1 MGCFSWVRAEATTS
15 RSNLCEGDGYK
26 ILVPIE
32 FGGGYIK
39 DIYPQY
45 GDIFIYAS
53 EPNAEKL
60 HAKGYFKYYD
70 AEGNVTDFY
79 ELRQAGGRWDLY
91 GVLAYWNG
99 CKDLLYSGDA
109 YPVTMVD
116 ILLNGMTDHQDNRH
130 KGIEVGCGDGLID
143 KLKYPLK
150 LVSLS
155 YKGTYEECK
164 GRSYTDPDQGFRE
177 GKWAQHI
184 YEKYLMKLEDL
195 ELDIEPTKSEI
206 QVSEKKESLSDM
218 RSSISRIESIAE
230 RFEDDDMTHDILL
243 DIIKSMNCI
252 CDLLDEELE

>member
-53 EPNAEKL
+53 EPNAEKF

-79 ELRQAGGRWDLY
+79 ELRQTGGRWDLY

-99 CKDLLYSGDA
+99 CKDLLYSGDD

-116 ILLNGMTDHQDNRH
+116 ILLNGMTDHQDNR
-130 KGIEVGCGDGLID
+130 
-143 KLKYPLK
+143 Y
-150 LVSLS
+150 S
-155 YKGTYEECK
+155 
-164 GRSYTDPDQGFRE
+164 
-177 GKWAQHI
+177 
-184 YEKYLMKLEDL
+184 DL
-195 ELDIEPTKSEI
+195 ESVTQYSDNIRKGQCQQDCYGQCHRE
-206 QVSEKKESLSDM
+206 VYLSPK
-218 RSSISRIESIAE
+218 ISQ
-230 RFEDDDMTHDILL
+230 H
-243 DIIKSMNCI
+243 K
-252 CDLLDEELE
+252 